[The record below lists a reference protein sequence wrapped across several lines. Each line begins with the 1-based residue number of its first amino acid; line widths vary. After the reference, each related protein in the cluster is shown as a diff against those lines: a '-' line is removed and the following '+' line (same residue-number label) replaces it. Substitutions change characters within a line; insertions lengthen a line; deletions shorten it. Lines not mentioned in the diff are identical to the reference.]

1 MPNTDFI
8 ATTVTATASFQQLST
23 LLASAGVDVNEDAV
37 MGNSGYI
44 RNLSTSINLLV
55 GTGTSAPTS
64 LYSTVAPASAIL
76 FNAGL
81 NTNTTWIASASST
94 VVVDFVAGAAAYQ
107 ASPSGI
113 AISSNAIPKGSGTT
127 LINSS
132 MTDNGTTVTTTAG
145 IRSSSTSGIGYT
157 TGAGANVIQGT
168 SRTTAVTANTPC
180 GTITLFSAAGT
191 STPTSFTVNNS
202 IVTITD
208 TIILHQ
214 RSGTD
219 LYQVFPTNVANGSF
233 RVTFIDLN
241 GTTTE
246 QPELRFSVIKS
257 VQA

>member
-8 ATTVTATASFQQLST
+8 ATTVTATASFQKLST

-94 VVVDFVAGAAAYQ
+94 VVVDFVAGATAYQ

-113 AISSNAIPKGSGTT
+113 AISSNAIPKGSGTS

-132 MTDNGTTVTTTAG
+132 MTDDGTTVTTTAG

-157 TGAGANVIQGT
+157 TGAGVNAVQSTN
-168 SRTTAVTANTPC
+168 RTTNVTANAPC
-180 GTITLFSAAGT
+180 GTITLVSAAGST
-191 STPTSFTVNNS
+191 TPTTFTVLNNV
-202 IVTITD
+202 VTITD
-208 TIILHQ
+208 TVIVSQ

-219 LYQVFPTNVANGSF
+219 VYQVFVTNISNGSF
-233 RVTFIDLN
+233 RITFFTTG